1 MLPPVVP
8 ICLVSAELEKSLNLF
23 LKPVTQ
29 SFTPRL
35 HGFIGVSVSIVSI
48 LLVVYTI
55 LVFTSYANFQI
66 GSDVF
71 QY

>member
-1 MLPPVVP
+1 
-8 ICLVSAELEKSLNLF
+8 LNLF